1 MASVTGVVL
10 VGSPHQND
18 TSISPDFL
26 LELWE
31 GSRATWVLRRL
42 EDGKIL
48 TRKSPDS
55 PDLIGEALLEV
66 LNSVMPASTDHVD
79 RIVDMA
85 VIAVPLPGSSLLNHV
100 HLLRDLRVCDVHIM
114 EPVFSRTYSAWSGQ
128 WNVTD
133 ISAGSAEGNR

>member
-1 MASVTGVVL
+1 M

-26 LELWE
+26 VELWE

-48 TRKSPDS
+48 TRKSPES
-55 PDLIGEALLEV
+55 PDLIGQALLEV
-66 LNSVMPASTDHVD
+66 LNSVMPATTDDVD
-79 RIVDMA
+79 QLVDMA
-85 VIAVPLPGSSLLNHV
+85 VVAVPLPGSSLFSHL

-114 EPVFSRTYSAWSGQ
+114 QPTFSRTYSAWSGQ

-133 ISAGSAEGNR
+133 TSTRSDEGNR